1 VRPPR
6 SRGGRTARTPERTR
20 SSSIKGTA
28 RLKSKVRSKREGVAI
43 GRVKNVDDP
52 QGLGRI
58 QISLPGPSG
67 RPTLVW
73 ARVATLM
80 AGKGRGSWFMPEPE
94 DEVLIAFESGE
105 PARPYGVGSL
115 WNSRATPPRT
125 DPRVRVLR
133 SVRGHELEL
142 ADTGAGYVRIS
153 DAHGNV
159 IELSGGRIKITGLGV
174 IEIKAPQVVI
184 NSRPVGPGGGPI

>member
-1 VRPPR
+1 MARP
-6 SRGGRTARTPERTR
+6 
-20 SSSIKGTA
+20 
-28 RLKSKVRSKREGVAI
+28 KREGVAV
-43 GRVKNVDDP
+43 GRVKNVNDP

-58 QISLPGPSG
+58 QIRLPGPAG
-67 RPTLVW
+67 RESLVW

-80 AGKGRGSWFMPEPE
+80 AGTDRGSWFMPEPE

-105 PARPYGVGSL
+105 PARPYVVGFL
-115 WNSRATPPRT
+115 WNSHATPPRT

-174 IEIKAPQVVI
+174 IEIKAPQVII
-184 NSRPVGPGGGPI
+184 NGRPVGPGAGPI